1 MFRGIN
7 KVIKILMVSDFF
19 LNSAWGF
26 LSPIFAIFIV
36 QRITGGDT
44 AQAAKVAGFAALF
57 YWITKS
63 FLQIPIGRYLDKNHG
78 EKDDFMFM
86 FLGVLI
92 ASLVP
97 LGFMTASASWHIYVF
112 ESIHA
117 VAMAMMIPSWYA
129 IFGRHIDKGREAFEW
144 GLDSTVLGA
153 GVGIMGAL
161 GGIVSALFGF
171 NVIFIA
177 AWFLNF
183 VSAFV
188 ILFIRKEISPIN
200 KTTDHFPPYVAA

>member
-1 MFRGIN
+1 MFRNIN
-7 KVIKILMVSDFF
+7 KVVKILMVSDFF

-44 AQAAKVAGFAALF
+44 IQAAKVAGFAALF

-63 FLQIPIGRYLDKNHG
+63 SLQIPIGRYLDKNHG
-78 EKDDFMFM
+78 EKDDFIFM
-86 FLGVLI
+86 FLGMLI
-92 ASLVP
+92 ASLAP
-97 LGFMTASASWHIYVF
+97 LGFMIASSPWHIYFF
-112 ESIHA
+112 EIIHA
-117 VAMAMMIPSWYA
+117 VAMSMMIPSWYA

-161 GGIVSALFGF
+161 GGIVSSLFGF
-171 NVIFIA
+171 NAIFIT
-177 AWFLNF
+177 AWLLNL

-188 ILFIRKEISPIN
+188 ILFIRKEISSEN
-200 KTTDHFPPYVAA
+200 KSTPHFPPYIAV